1 MKIKKKI
8 KIIIILFFIIL
19 LIPFFKK
26 MFMKKYNIIYE
37 KNKYIINEIYKY
49 ENKNHNYEINIKN
62 KEYEITYLLNEKFNK
77 NKKIIENIK
86 VYNEDDITC
95 LLPLYKKDV
104 ELKLYCLKNNM
115 QVSNYYLKD
124 NKSYK
129 KILNKAK
136 KYDLKKYELGK
147 STKKV
152 KNLIIYFN
160 NIDEEDIFTVWDYK
174 GINVLEKDKS
184 NYIKILNYDLYDNI
198 KSIIYDDYY
207 VLFENNNVE
216 GIKNIYY
223 YDLIKNKLKVYNPD
237 ILLSKNFYINGV
249 VDNLIFVTDI
259 KTKKEYTINLRKK
272 EIEQINKANEYITY
286 KNNKIIKITKS
297 DYFMEEQLFSNKK
310 YLNKKI
316 SKEELINEN
325 NIYYYLEENN
335 FYRQIKNREKELL
348 FTLKDIK
355 DWKIINGNILVLS
368 DDIVYIYKE
377 NSGLK
382 PIIQSNELKYNY
394 KNIVDYKEKK

>member
-259 KTKKEYTINLRKK
+259 KTKKEYTINLR
-272 EIEQINKANEYITY
+272 
-286 KNNKIIKITKS
+286 
-297 DYFMEEQLFSNKK
+297 
-310 YLNKKI
+310 
-316 SKEELINEN
+316 
-325 NIYYYLEENN
+325 
-335 FYRQIKNREKELL
+335 
-348 FTLKDIK
+348 
-355 DWKIINGNILVLS
+355 
-368 DDIVYIYKE
+368 
-377 NSGLK
+377 
-382 PIIQSNELKYNY
+382 
-394 KNIVDYKEKK
+394 